1 MSLRS
6 PLIVSV
12 AGILLLLLV
21 VSIMAFRVRGIKRVL
36 PENDV
41 DLENAK
47 TPSKDQ
53 IYRARLKEKQEQ
65 GQIEQQKQEVERLK
79 QAQEE
84 REQREKG
91 KEELQM
97 LSTKVA
103 VLEAERSQRTKEAA
117 ALVQARNRRAA
128 AAEVDSGRHLS
139 NSSEGAVGRGGR
151 QGVR

>member
-1 MSLRS
+1 M
-6 PLIVSV
+6 
-12 AGILLLLLV
+12 LV

-84 REQREKG
+84 REQRRKEK
-91 KEELQM
+91 K
-97 LSTKVA
+97 SCRCCPP
-103 VLEAERSQRTKEAA
+103 RS
-117 ALVQARNRRAA
+117 LF
-128 AAEVDSGRHLS
+128 
-139 NSSEGAVGRGGR
+139 
-151 QGVR
+151 